1 MIRLLRVMLWLSAGA
16 VAVAGLYWA
25 FLNTPESNTLMLAA
39 SALLTLITMLVAG
52 VVVNSGIHLAAGDA
66 FAPSI
71 RRAPGGLPWFA
82 AALAIVALGWWAV
95 LRGDA
100 WVAAH
105 QGEISAWFIA
115 NVGWSDLSRLFWAH
129 PWISRWLRWIAIPL
143 TALSLL
149 AAWLRHGAG
158 GVRQV
163 RWWRRAWSI
172 RAIAVSSL
180 VFVLLFALPLQL
192 LDWRPAMPPNWL
204 EPTVAA
210 ARLAVVAI
218 CGALGA
224 AILLSL
230 VTQAEVTPAEGTSVT
245 PAPTAEGAR

>member
-1 MIRLLRVMLWLSAGA
+1 MIRLLRVTLWLSVGA

-39 SALLTLITMLVAG
+39 SALLTLITVLVAG
-52 VVVNSGIHLAAGDA
+52 VVVNTGIHLAAGDA

-71 RRAPGGLPWFA
+71 RRAPRGLPWFA

-115 NVGWSDLSRLFWAH
+115 QLNWSDVSRLFWADA
-129 PWISRWLRWIAIPL
+129 WLSRWLRWVAIPL

-149 AAWLRHGAG
+149 AGWLRAGAG
-158 GVRQV
+158 AG
-163 RWWRRAWSI
+163 WWRRVWNI
-172 RAIAVSSL
+172 RAIAVSTL
-180 VFVLLFALPLQL
+180 VFLVLFALPLQL
-192 LDWRPAMPPNWL
+192 VDWRPAMPPNWM
-204 EPTVAA
+204 EPTIAA
-210 ARLAVVAI
+210 ARLGVVAL
-218 CGALGA
+218 CLALGA
-224 AILLSL
+224 AVL
-230 VTQAEVTPAEGTSVT
+230 VMLASRPD
-245 PAPTAEGAR
+245 APVAAVPVANVPQ